1 MRDAPAPP
9 VLVIDDDDGVRKSCV
24 EMLEARGQRALPAST
39 VGEGLRLFAER
50 RPAAVLLD
58 LKLPDGAGID
68 VLRELQRRDPAMPV
82 VVVSGYGSVSDVVEA
97 MRVGAADFLEKPVT
111 RERLFAVLDRVLAP
125 PQLGSEADLET
136 LALGSHYGMVGRSE
150 PMRRVYQLVEMAAP
164 TKCRVLISGE
174 RGTGKELLARAIH
187 ALSPRRDKPFI
198 EVNCAAI
205 PAELI
210 ESEMFGHVRG
220 AFTGAYA
227 DRRGKFESAN
237 RGTLCLIGQVK
248 LLRVLQEGEV
258 SPVGSSETRPVD
270 VRILAATS
278 KNLREEIARG
288 TFRDDLFDR
297 INVLNIAMP
306 PLATRRSDIPELAEH
321 FLRLA
326 SVENDVKPKK
336 LSPRALDY
344 LTQLQWKGN
353 VREIRNL
360 MERLVVTVPREVVG
374 LAEVTEAL
382 QMTGSPDE
390 PSGPLPLRQARA
402 RFERQYILERLTA
415 NHGNLGQT
423 ARDLG
428 IERTNLYR
436 KMKQLGLD
444 TEKTRRLKHI
454 ADGGQGRPQ
463 P

>member
-1 MRDAPAPP
+1 MRDPAAVPI
-9 VLVIDDDDGVRKSCV
+9 LVIDDDDGVRRSCV
-24 EMLEARGQRALPAST
+24 EMLEARGYRAEPAST
-39 VGEGLRLFAER
+39 VSEGLRLFAER
-50 RPAAVLLD
+50 RHAAVLLD
-58 LKLPDGAGID
+58 LKLPDGTGID
-68 VLRELQRRDPAMPV
+68 VLRELQRRDPATPV
-82 VVVSGYGSVSDVVEA
+82 VVVSGYGSVGEAVEA
-97 MRVGAADFLEKPVT
+97 MRVGAADFLEKPVS

-125 PQLGSEADLET
+125 PQGGREADLEA
-136 LALGSHYGMVGRSE
+136 LAEGSHYGMVGRSE

-164 TKCRVLISGE
+164 TRCRVLISGE

-198 EVNCAAI
+198 EINCAAI

-237 RGTLCLIGQVK
+237 RGTLFLDEIGDLSLIGQVK

-258 SPVGSSETRPVD
+258 SPVGSSETRSVD

-306 PLATRRSDIPELAEH
+306 PLATRRTDIPELAEH

-344 LTQLQWKGN
+344 LTQLEWKGN
-353 VREIRNL
+353 VRELRNL
-360 MERLVVTVPREVVG
+360 MERLVVLVPREVVG

-382 QMTGSPDE
+382 QMTGTEGE
-390 PSGPLPLRQARA
+390 PSGPLTLRQARS
-402 RFERQYILERLTA
+402 RFERQYILERLAA

-436 KMKQLGLD
+436 KMKQLAIQPSSARGV
-444 TEKTRRLKHI
+444 K
-454 ADGGQGRPQ
+454 ADR
-463 P
+463 